1 MTAALVRHLAK
12 RVARMLAVRT
22 TPESTVDGWWDRRA
36 REHGARAVFNLVHT
50 EDELDRITNLQRQ
63 AIYPHVRAALRGDE
77 RTVLDFGCGPGR
89 FTADLARMIQGRA
102 IGLDTTRAFI
112 EMAPSADEVEYRPMI
127 AGLIPVG
134 DAEVDLLWVCLVLGG
149 ILEDDVLRRSAA
161 ELNRVLKPG
170 GLFVLIENTSAMAD
184 PAHWRFRSIGA
195 YQRLLAFAALEHKG
209 DYEDA
214 SERISI
220 MIGRKGR
227 TDHGAPPPA

>member
-1 MTAALVRHLAK
+1 MTTLVRHLAK
-12 RVARMLAVRT
+12 HVARLLAART
-22 TPESTVDGWWDRRA
+22 ARESTVDAWWDRRA

-50 EDELDRITNLQRQ
+50 EAELDQVTEMQRQ
-63 AIYPHVRAALRGDE
+63 TIYPHVRAALRGDE
-77 RTVLDFGCGPGR
+77 RTALDFGCGPGR
-89 FTADLARMIQGRA
+89 FTADLAKMIQGRA

-112 EMAPSADEVEYRPMI
+112 EMAPHAEGVEYRPMT
-127 AGLIPVG
+127 AGRIPVG
-134 DAEVDLLWVCLVLGG
+134 DAEVDFLWVCLVLGG
-149 ILEDDVLRRSAA
+149 ILENDVLRRSVD

-170 GLFVLIENTSAMAD
+170 GLLVLVENTSAMAD

-220 MIGRKGR
+220 MIGRKAC
-227 TDHGAPPPA
+227 TDHGAPPSA